1 MTKYYIRHAHTYGYG
16 RATSMEK
23 QLFAFCR
30 AKVGIV
36 MSERRLQQWIDEIR
50 QEQDRIKAATPRIK
64 AVDISV
70 NRAFG
75 SSALSSIRIG
85 EGYIGL
91 DVVKGEEA

>member
-1 MTKYYIRHAHTYGYG
+1 MKYYIRHAHTYE
-16 RATSMEK
+16 RAATMEK
-23 QLFAFCR
+23 QIFAFCKD
-30 AKVGIV
+30 KVGIV
-36 MSERRLQQWIDEIR
+36 MTEERLWRWIDEIR
-50 QEQDRIKAATPRIK
+50 QEHDRIKAAAPRIK

-85 EGYIGL
+85 GGFIGL

>member
-1 MTKYYIRHAHTYGYG
+1 MKYYIRHAHIYE
-16 RATSMEK
+16 RATTMEK
-23 QLFAFCR
+23 QLFAFCKD
-30 AKVGIV
+30 KVGIV
-36 MSERRLQQWIDEIR
+36 MTEERLWRWIDEIR
-50 QEQDRIKAATPRIK
+50 TEHDRIKAAAPRIK

>member
-1 MTKYYIRHAHTYGYG
+1 MKYYIRHAHTYEHA
-16 RATSMEK
+16 ATTMEK
-23 QLFAFCR
+23 QLFAFCKD
-30 AKVGIV
+30 KVGIV
-36 MSERRLQQWIDEIR
+36 MTEERLWRWIDEIR
-50 QEQDRIKAATPRIK
+50 QEHDRIKAAAPRIK

>member
-1 MTKYYIRHAHTYGYG
+1 MKYYIRHAHTYE
-16 RATSMEK
+16 RAVTMEK
-23 QLFAFCR
+23 QLFAFCKD
-30 AKVGIV
+30 KVGIV
-36 MSERRLQQWIDEIR
+36 MTEERLWRWIDEIR
-50 QEQDRIKAATPRIK
+50 QEHDRIKAAAPRIK